1 MPKGHFNLLRIERP
15 SANGAISPRL
25 MRLLALITICLSSL
39 ASAQNFPNK
48 RVSLIVPFA
57 PGASTDLI
65 ARYLADGLGKKWGQP
80 VVTQNMP
87 GAASAIGSAFVAR
100 SPADG
105 QTMLFVS
112 SSYST
117 NAATMPNLQF
127 NPVTDL
133 IPVAIAAVGQFVL
146 TAGPSVKSTN
156 LKDFLQEAKTREIT
170 YATTGAGSSVHF
182 IGELFASATGIK
194 MQAIHYKGAGE
205 FMADLI
211 SGRVDVTFGS
221 VTQAIPLV
229 QSGQLKALAVTSN
242 TRVHGLPDV
251 PTLAES
257 GITRDSMAQ
266 QWYGVFVPAGMSP
279 AITAKINKDINE
291 FMSSPATSQFLEKE
305 GAYPDPL
312 TVAQSMELVHG
323 EIARWKKLAAERGI
337 VLE

>member
-1 MPKGHFNLLRIERP
+1 V
-15 SANGAISPRL
+15 
-25 MRLLALITICLSSL
+25 T
-39 ASAQNFPNK
+39 
-48 RVSLIVPFA
+48 FA

-80 VVTQNMP
+80 VVAQNMP
-87 GAASAIGSAFVAR
+87 GAASAIGSAYVAR
-100 SPADG
+100 SRPDG
-105 QTMLFVS
+105 HTMLFVS

-117 NAATMPNLQF
+117 NAATRQNLQF
-127 NPVTDL
+127 NPATDL
-133 IPVAIAAVGQFVL
+133 IPVAIAATGQFVL

-156 LKDFLQEAKTREIT
+156 IKDFIKEAKSREIT

-182 IGELFASATGIK
+182 IGELFGSATGIK
-194 MQAIHYKGAGE
+194 MQAVHYKGAGE
-205 FMADLI
+205 FLADLI
-211 SGRVDVTFGS
+211 SGRVDITFGS

-242 TRVHGLPDV
+242 TRAHGLPDV

-257 GITRDSMAQ
+257 GITRADVGQ
-266 QWYGVFVPAGMSP
+266 QWYGVFVPAGTP
-279 AITAKINKDINE
+279 AAITAKINKDINE
-291 FMSSPATSQFLEKE
+291 LMSSPATSEFLAKE

-312 TVAQSMELVHG
+312 TVAQARELVLT

>member
-1 MPKGHFNLLRIERP
+1 MTNEKN
-15 SANGAISPRL
+15 PRL
-25 MRLLALITICLSSL
+25 IQVLAFAAFFLSSL
-39 ASAQNFPNK
+39 ASTQDFPNK

-80 VVTQNMP
+80 VVAQNMP

-100 SPADG
+100 SRPDG
-105 QTMLFVS
+105 HTMLFVS

-117 NAATMPNLQF
+117 NAATRPNLQF
-127 NPVTDL
+127 NPVADL

-146 TAGPSVKSTN
+146 TAGPSVKSMN
-156 LKDFLQEAKTREIT
+156 LKDFIKEAKTREIT
-170 YATTGAGSSVHF
+170 YATTGAGSSAHF
-182 IGELFASATGIK
+182 VGELFGSATGIR

-205 FMADLI
+205 FLADLI

-251 PTLAES
+251 PTLAEA
-257 GITRDSMAQ
+257 GITRASVAQ
-266 QWYGVFVPAGMSP
+266 QWYGVFVRSGTPP
-279 AITAKINKDINE
+279 IITAKVNKDINE
-291 FMSSPATSQFLEKE
+291 LMSSPATSEFLEKE
-305 GAYPDPL
+305 GASPDPL
-312 TVAQSMELVHG
+312 TVAQATEFVLS